1 MTSNDGDGVADTDHA
16 PYLAAYSKFTDA
28 QVEIDPHKAVGG
40 AWEEFGQLQF
50 DFLVRKGLSAQHR
63 LLDVGCGTL
72 RAGRY
77 FIRYLDA
84 GNYSGIDISPKALE
98 FATGLVDQ
106 EGLSEKEPRL
116 TLSTGSL
123 EFAEFAGEQFDYL
136 LAQSVFTHLPAES
149 IDECLAHV
157 GLVMRDSSRF
167 YFTYNDA
174 PERVAKPIG
183 MDFRYPLSFFELL
196 AGTYGFRL
204 EDCSAEYAHPRGQRM
219 LEVSR
224 PT

>member
-1 MTSNDGDGVADTDHA
+1 MTPNDSEGAAEPDHA
-16 PYLAAYSKFTDA
+16 PYLAAYRNFTDA

-50 DFLVRKGLSAQHR
+50 DFLVGKGLLARHR

-72 RAGRY
+72 RAGRH

-84 GNYSGIDISPKALE
+84 GHYSGIDISPKALE
-98 FATGLVDQ
+98 FATGLVQ
-106 EGLSEKEPRL
+106 EEGLSDKEPQL
-116 TLSTGSL
+116 ILSTGSL
-123 EFAEFAGEQFDYL
+123 EFGELTGRLFDYV

-157 GLVMRDSSRF
+157 GQVMSEGARF
-167 YFTYNDA
+167 YFTYNEA
-174 PERVAKPIG
+174 PELVAKPFG
-183 MDFRYPLSFFELL
+183 MDFRYPLSFFETM
-196 AGTYGFRL
+196 ADTHGFRL
-204 EDCSAEYAHPRGQRM
+204 VDCSAEYAHPRGQRM

-224 PT
+224 A